1 MSSADLITRVT
12 NGSRP
17 LATTL
22 TAAHI
27 AATTTA
33 VCGALT
39 GWPTTPAG
47 VHFAI
52 YKKDTSGVK
61 VAGSQ
66 TDWEGIVS
74 GTSLINLVLKAGT
87 DNGYAIGDTV
97 ECMPTAAWADGLAQG
112 ILAQHAVDGTH
123 TAITATSLN
132 ATSTINASTQGNL
145 QDGSIALQTMRS
157 ENTFDYVAS
166 GCVITADS
174 VGVNKNYSMTAGVVY
189 IGGKRVVVNAVS
201 AQTVTASNDRYIDVD
216 NTGTLTTT
224 SKEVANNAASPALAA
239 SSIRLGIVVAG
250 ATTIAATTSIN
261 QGQEDRILP
270 ISGGTAYSVTDSLG
284 NLICPRDS
292 NRKLLGLRQVTATQG
307 SITIAVD
314 AVGLFVPVIIPTGR
328 KVKVSYYCQSSSS
341 TVADSTIQFD
351 LKEGT
356 TFIETGVQS
365 LARIDSG
372 INATYIS
379 RTYTPTTTSIIYKVT
394 YTRGVGSGTLAV
406 AGSATAPAYLM
417 VELV

>member
-22 TAAHI
+22 TAAHV

-112 ILAQHAVDGTH
+112 LLLEHGADGTH
-123 TAITATSLN
+123 ASALVTSRTEDTAPDVGADFLLTYDTSATALKKVKPSNLGITT
-132 ATSTINASTQGNL
+132 GW
-145 QDGSIALQTMRS
+145 IAGQLP
-157 ENTFDYVAS
+157 
-166 GCVITADS
+166 
-174 VGVNKNYSMTAGVVY
+174 
-189 IGGKRVVVNAVS
+189 AVS
-201 AQTVTASNDRYIDVD
+201 
-216 NTGTLTTT
+216 
-224 SKEVANNAASPALAA
+224 
-239 SSIRLGIVVAG
+239 
-250 ATTIAATTSIN
+250 
-261 QGQEDRILP
+261 
-270 ISGGTAYSVTDSLG
+270 G
-284 NLICPRDS
+284 NPTENG
-292 NRKLLGLRQVTATQG
+292 NRSAD
-307 SITIAVD
+307 ITFA
-314 AVGLFVPVIIPTGR
+314 
-328 KVKVSYYCQSSSS
+328 S
-341 TVADSTIQFD
+341 TVAS
-351 LKEGT
+351 
-356 TFIETGVQS
+356 
-365 LARIDSG
+365 
-372 INATYIS
+372 
-379 RTYTPTTTSIIYKVT
+379 
-394 YTRGVGSGTLAV
+394 
-406 AGSATAPAYLM
+406 
-417 VELV
+417 